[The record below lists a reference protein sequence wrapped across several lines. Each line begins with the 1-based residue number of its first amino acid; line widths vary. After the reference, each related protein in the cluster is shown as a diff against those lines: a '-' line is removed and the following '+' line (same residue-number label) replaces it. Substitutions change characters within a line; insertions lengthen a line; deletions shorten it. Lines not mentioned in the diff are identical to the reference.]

1 MRCGINRDD
10 RKKEDRFRSGHVYVI
25 QVRDDEEWKCVVPVM
40 KDIFWIFCKKSDSE
54 KQNDNM
60 LVGAG
65 TGIGTGT
72 EVEAGAPESFET
84 DINRNEVEVAVS
96 SCDDSDFG
104 NIPYI
109 QVALEN
115 LEEIAEF
122 MNDMQE
128 IFDTADGWE
137 RKIHDLMLEHA
148 GMERLLQVTSEFLQN
163 PLTVIGLD
171 FTFVAEAGSK
181 YLPPR
186 ARLYTDEGLNVE
198 YVNALLQNETYRE
211 MADTHET
218 VMFPAYISGCR
229 SMNRNL
235 FVDEKATHRLIL
247 TECRVEITQG
257 VICVLDIL
265 SEKLEFL
272 LAHEEE
278 ETDPD
283 RDIEQIF
290 VRVLSDR
297 TADYM
302 QISRELS
309 ELGWGGNHEYM
320 CLILQITYLNQQ
332 NLSTKAISRYIKKKL
347 GDSVSFLYQDE
358 IVVFF
363 DLTRLGM
370 NQEEVAGK
378 LVYFI
383 RDTYLKAGYSRVMT
397 GHMNLRR
404 QYVQAKTALDV
415 GSRKKPYLWIHYF
428 SQVAMTYILEQA
440 TKRLPGT
447 MICHEGLLELKKHDE
462 ENQTQYMETL
472 RVYLE
477 QHLSATQAAR
487 ELFIHRSTFLYRLDR
502 IREILQS
509 DLDDPEEIFYL
520 ELSFRLLE
528 QERREGIIKIFAVWT
543 ACSFNVDFAHA
554 ERTFL
559 SSRSG
564 WLFFFAP
571 KDVTLF
577 IAFSRQN
584 RMNAIM
590 MKLTTE
596 EMKEDATDTNRIH
609 PAVAL
614 GGCIISV
621 MILLLLIVPGSPAF
635 MAPQSFAALIVW
647 VLMGVTFYFVSKKN
661 FAKISKREMDYLILG
676 NVQVV
681 RGMRKGK
688 DQGSVV
694 QGNVVQPKI

>member
-1 MRCGINRDD
+1 MRLSSVYLYEKIKEKYEILKKGNLSGNDGYLRPFLRCGINRDD

-25 QVRDDEEWKCVVPVM
+25 QVRDDEEWKRVVPVM

-60 LVGAG
+60 IVGAG
-65 TGIGTGT
+65 TGIGTRT

-211 MADTHET
+211 MADTHEM

-332 NLSTKAISRYIKKKL
+332 NLSTKAICRYIKKKL

-462 ENQTQYMETL
+462 ENQTKYMETL

-528 QERREGIIKIFAVWT
+528 QE
-543 ACSFNVDFAHA
+543 
-554 ERTFL
+554 
-559 SSRSG
+559 
-564 WLFFFAP
+564 
-571 KDVTLF
+571 
-577 IAFSRQN
+577 
-584 RMNAIM
+584 
-590 MKLTTE
+590 E
-596 EMKEDATDTNRIH
+596 EKE
-609 PAVAL
+609 
-614 GGCIISV
+614 
-621 MILLLLIVPGSPAF
+621 
-635 MAPQSFAALIVW
+635 
-647 VLMGVTFYFVSKKN
+647 
-661 FAKISKREMDYLILG
+661 
-676 NVQVV
+676 
-681 RGMRKGK
+681 
-688 DQGSVV
+688 
-694 QGNVVQPKI
+694 

>member
-1 MRCGINRDD
+1 MRLSSVYLYEKIKEKYEILKKGNLSGNDGYLRPFLRCGINRDD

-25 QVRDDEEWKCVVPVM
+25 QVRDDEEWERVVPVM

-60 LVGAG
+60 IVGAG

-148 GMERLLQVTSEFLQN
+148 GVERLLQVTSEFLQN

-528 QERREGIIKIFAVWT
+528 QE
-543 ACSFNVDFAHA
+543 
-554 ERTFL
+554 
-559 SSRSG
+559 
-564 WLFFFAP
+564 
-571 KDVTLF
+571 
-577 IAFSRQN
+577 
-584 RMNAIM
+584 
-590 MKLTTE
+590 E
-596 EMKEDATDTNRIH
+596 EKE
-609 PAVAL
+609 
-614 GGCIISV
+614 
-621 MILLLLIVPGSPAF
+621 
-635 MAPQSFAALIVW
+635 
-647 VLMGVTFYFVSKKN
+647 
-661 FAKISKREMDYLILG
+661 
-676 NVQVV
+676 
-681 RGMRKGK
+681 
-688 DQGSVV
+688 
-694 QGNVVQPKI
+694 

>member
-1 MRCGINRDD
+1 MSSVYLYEKIKEKYEILKKGNLSGNDGYLRPFLRCGINRDD

-25 QVRDDEEWKCVVPVM
+25 QVRDDEEWERVVPVM

-60 LVGAG
+60 IVGAG

-528 QERREGIIKIFAVWT
+528 QE
-543 ACSFNVDFAHA
+543 
-554 ERTFL
+554 
-559 SSRSG
+559 
-564 WLFFFAP
+564 
-571 KDVTLF
+571 
-577 IAFSRQN
+577 
-584 RMNAIM
+584 
-590 MKLTTE
+590 E
-596 EMKEDATDTNRIH
+596 EKE
-609 PAVAL
+609 
-614 GGCIISV
+614 
-621 MILLLLIVPGSPAF
+621 
-635 MAPQSFAALIVW
+635 
-647 VLMGVTFYFVSKKN
+647 
-661 FAKISKREMDYLILG
+661 
-676 NVQVV
+676 
-681 RGMRKGK
+681 
-688 DQGSVV
+688 
-694 QGNVVQPKI
+694 

>member
-1 MRCGINRDD
+1 MRLSSVYLYEKIKEKYEILKKGNLSGNDGYLRPFLRCGINRDD

-25 QVRDDEEWKCVVPVM
+25 QVRDDEEWERVVPVM

-60 LVGAG
+60 IVGAG

-84 DINRNEVEVAVS
+84 DINRNEGEVAVS
-96 SCDDSDFG
+96 SCEDSDFG

-272 LAHEEE
+272 LTHEEE

-528 QERREGIIKIFAVWT
+528 QE
-543 ACSFNVDFAHA
+543 
-554 ERTFL
+554 
-559 SSRSG
+559 
-564 WLFFFAP
+564 
-571 KDVTLF
+571 
-577 IAFSRQN
+577 
-584 RMNAIM
+584 
-590 MKLTTE
+590 E
-596 EMKEDATDTNRIH
+596 EKE
-609 PAVAL
+609 
-614 GGCIISV
+614 
-621 MILLLLIVPGSPAF
+621 
-635 MAPQSFAALIVW
+635 
-647 VLMGVTFYFVSKKN
+647 
-661 FAKISKREMDYLILG
+661 
-676 NVQVV
+676 
-681 RGMRKGK
+681 
-688 DQGSVV
+688 
-694 QGNVVQPKI
+694 

>member
-1 MRCGINRDD
+1 MRLSSVYLYEKIKEKYEILKKGNLSGNDGYLRPFLRCGINRDD

-25 QVRDDEEWKCVVPVM
+25 QVRDDEEWKRVVPVM

-60 LVGAG
+60 IV
-65 TGIGTGT
+65 GIGTGT

-96 SCDDSDFG
+96 GCDDSDFG

-181 YLPPR
+181 HLPPR

-283 RDIEQIF
+283 QDIEQIF

-332 NLSTKAISRYIKKKL
+332 NLSTKAICRYIKKKL

-440 TKRLPGT
+440 TRRLPGT

-509 DLDDPEEIFYL
+509 DLDDPEEVFYL

-528 QERREGIIKIFAVWT
+528 QE
-543 ACSFNVDFAHA
+543 
-554 ERTFL
+554 
-559 SSRSG
+559 
-564 WLFFFAP
+564 
-571 KDVTLF
+571 
-577 IAFSRQN
+577 
-584 RMNAIM
+584 
-590 MKLTTE
+590 E
-596 EMKEDATDTNRIH
+596 EKE
-609 PAVAL
+609 
-614 GGCIISV
+614 
-621 MILLLLIVPGSPAF
+621 
-635 MAPQSFAALIVW
+635 
-647 VLMGVTFYFVSKKN
+647 
-661 FAKISKREMDYLILG
+661 
-676 NVQVV
+676 
-681 RGMRKGK
+681 
-688 DQGSVV
+688 
-694 QGNVVQPKI
+694 

>member
-1 MRCGINRDD
+1 MRLSSVYLYEKIKEKYEILKKGNLSGDDGYLRPFLRCGINRDD

-25 QVRDDEEWKCVVPVM
+25 QVRDDEEWKRVVPVM

-60 LVGAG
+60 IVGAG

-528 QERREGIIKIFAVWT
+528 QE
-543 ACSFNVDFAHA
+543 
-554 ERTFL
+554 
-559 SSRSG
+559 
-564 WLFFFAP
+564 
-571 KDVTLF
+571 
-577 IAFSRQN
+577 
-584 RMNAIM
+584 
-590 MKLTTE
+590 E
-596 EMKEDATDTNRIH
+596 EKE
-609 PAVAL
+609 
-614 GGCIISV
+614 
-621 MILLLLIVPGSPAF
+621 
-635 MAPQSFAALIVW
+635 
-647 VLMGVTFYFVSKKN
+647 
-661 FAKISKREMDYLILG
+661 
-676 NVQVV
+676 
-681 RGMRKGK
+681 
-688 DQGSVV
+688 
-694 QGNVVQPKI
+694 

>member
-1 MRCGINRDD
+1 MRLSSVYLYEKIKEKYEILKKGNLSGNDGYLRPFLRCGINRDD

-25 QVRDDEEWKCVVPVM
+25 QVRDDEEWERVVPVM

-60 LVGAG
+60 IVGAG

-397 GHMNLRR
+397 GHMNLRI

-528 QERREGIIKIFAVWT
+528 QE
-543 ACSFNVDFAHA
+543 
-554 ERTFL
+554 
-559 SSRSG
+559 
-564 WLFFFAP
+564 
-571 KDVTLF
+571 
-577 IAFSRQN
+577 
-584 RMNAIM
+584 
-590 MKLTTE
+590 E
-596 EMKEDATDTNRIH
+596 EKE
-609 PAVAL
+609 
-614 GGCIISV
+614 
-621 MILLLLIVPGSPAF
+621 
-635 MAPQSFAALIVW
+635 
-647 VLMGVTFYFVSKKN
+647 
-661 FAKISKREMDYLILG
+661 
-676 NVQVV
+676 
-681 RGMRKGK
+681 
-688 DQGSVV
+688 
-694 QGNVVQPKI
+694 

>member
-1 MRCGINRDD
+1 MRLSSVYLYEKIKEKYEILKKGNLSGNDGYLRPFLRCGINRDD

-25 QVRDDEEWKCVVPVM
+25 QVRDDEEWERVVPVM

-60 LVGAG
+60 IVGAG

-332 NLSTKAISRYIKKKL
+332 NLSTKAICRYIKKKL

-528 QERREGIIKIFAVWT
+528 QEEG
-543 ACSFNVDFAHA
+543 
-554 ERTFL
+554 
-559 SSRSG
+559 
-564 WLFFFAP
+564 
-571 KDVTLF
+571 
-577 IAFSRQN
+577 
-584 RMNAIM
+584 
-590 MKLTTE
+590 
-596 EMKEDATDTNRIH
+596 KE
-609 PAVAL
+609 
-614 GGCIISV
+614 
-621 MILLLLIVPGSPAF
+621 
-635 MAPQSFAALIVW
+635 
-647 VLMGVTFYFVSKKN
+647 
-661 FAKISKREMDYLILG
+661 
-676 NVQVV
+676 
-681 RGMRKGK
+681 
-688 DQGSVV
+688 
-694 QGNVVQPKI
+694 

>member
-1 MRCGINRDD
+1 MRLSSVYLYEKIKEKYEILKKGNLSGNDGYLRPFLRCGINRDD

-25 QVRDDEEWKCVVPVM
+25 QVRDDEEWKRVVPVM

-65 TGIGTGT
+65 TGIGAGT

-528 QERREGIIKIFAVWT
+528 QE
-543 ACSFNVDFAHA
+543 
-554 ERTFL
+554 
-559 SSRSG
+559 
-564 WLFFFAP
+564 
-571 KDVTLF
+571 
-577 IAFSRQN
+577 
-584 RMNAIM
+584 
-590 MKLTTE
+590 E
-596 EMKEDATDTNRIH
+596 EKE
-609 PAVAL
+609 
-614 GGCIISV
+614 
-621 MILLLLIVPGSPAF
+621 
-635 MAPQSFAALIVW
+635 
-647 VLMGVTFYFVSKKN
+647 
-661 FAKISKREMDYLILG
+661 
-676 NVQVV
+676 
-681 RGMRKGK
+681 
-688 DQGSVV
+688 
-694 QGNVVQPKI
+694 

>member
-1 MRCGINRDD
+1 MRLSSVYLYEKIKEKYEILKKGNLSGNDGYLRPFLRCGINRDD

-25 QVRDDEEWKCVVPVM
+25 QVRDDEEWERVVPVM

-60 LVGAG
+60 IVGAG

-378 LVYFI
+378 LVYFT

-528 QERREGIIKIFAVWT
+528 QE
-543 ACSFNVDFAHA
+543 
-554 ERTFL
+554 
-559 SSRSG
+559 
-564 WLFFFAP
+564 
-571 KDVTLF
+571 
-577 IAFSRQN
+577 
-584 RMNAIM
+584 
-590 MKLTTE
+590 E
-596 EMKEDATDTNRIH
+596 EKE
-609 PAVAL
+609 
-614 GGCIISV
+614 
-621 MILLLLIVPGSPAF
+621 
-635 MAPQSFAALIVW
+635 
-647 VLMGVTFYFVSKKN
+647 
-661 FAKISKREMDYLILG
+661 
-676 NVQVV
+676 
-681 RGMRKGK
+681 
-688 DQGSVV
+688 
-694 QGNVVQPKI
+694 

>member
-1 MRCGINRDD
+1 MRLSSVYLYEKIKEKYEILKKGNLSGNDGYLRPFLRCGINRDD

-25 QVRDDEEWKCVVPVM
+25 QVRDDEDWKRVVPVM
-40 KDIFWIFCKKSDSE
+40 KDIFWIFCKKSDAE

-60 LVGAG
+60 IV
-65 TGIGTGT
+65 GIGTGT

-332 NLSTKAISRYIKKKL
+332 NLSTKAICRYIKKKL

-528 QERREGIIKIFAVWT
+528 QE
-543 ACSFNVDFAHA
+543 
-554 ERTFL
+554 
-559 SSRSG
+559 
-564 WLFFFAP
+564 
-571 KDVTLF
+571 
-577 IAFSRQN
+577 
-584 RMNAIM
+584 
-590 MKLTTE
+590 E
-596 EMKEDATDTNRIH
+596 EKE
-609 PAVAL
+609 
-614 GGCIISV
+614 
-621 MILLLLIVPGSPAF
+621 
-635 MAPQSFAALIVW
+635 
-647 VLMGVTFYFVSKKN
+647 
-661 FAKISKREMDYLILG
+661 
-676 NVQVV
+676 
-681 RGMRKGK
+681 
-688 DQGSVV
+688 
-694 QGNVVQPKI
+694 

>member
-1 MRCGINRDD
+1 MRLSSVYLYEKIKEKYEILKKGNLSGNDGYLRPFLRCGINRDD

-25 QVRDDEEWKCVVPVM
+25 QVRDDEEWERVVPVM

-60 LVGAG
+60 IVGAG

-472 RVYLE
+472 RVYLD
-477 QHLSATQAAR
+477 QHISATQAAR

-528 QERREGIIKIFAVWT
+528 QE
-543 ACSFNVDFAHA
+543 
-554 ERTFL
+554 
-559 SSRSG
+559 
-564 WLFFFAP
+564 
-571 KDVTLF
+571 
-577 IAFSRQN
+577 
-584 RMNAIM
+584 
-590 MKLTTE
+590 E
-596 EMKEDATDTNRIH
+596 EKE
-609 PAVAL
+609 
-614 GGCIISV
+614 
-621 MILLLLIVPGSPAF
+621 
-635 MAPQSFAALIVW
+635 
-647 VLMGVTFYFVSKKN
+647 
-661 FAKISKREMDYLILG
+661 
-676 NVQVV
+676 
-681 RGMRKGK
+681 
-688 DQGSVV
+688 
-694 QGNVVQPKI
+694 

>member
-1 MRCGINRDD
+1 MRLSSVYLYEKIKEKYEILKKGNLSGNDGYLRPFLRCGINRDD

-25 QVRDDEEWKCVVPVM
+25 QVRDDEEWERVVPVM

-60 LVGAG
+60 IVGAG

-137 RKIHDLMLEHA
+137 RKMHDLMLEHA

-528 QERREGIIKIFAVWT
+528 QE
-543 ACSFNVDFAHA
+543 
-554 ERTFL
+554 
-559 SSRSG
+559 
-564 WLFFFAP
+564 
-571 KDVTLF
+571 
-577 IAFSRQN
+577 
-584 RMNAIM
+584 
-590 MKLTTE
+590 E
-596 EMKEDATDTNRIH
+596 EKE
-609 PAVAL
+609 
-614 GGCIISV
+614 
-621 MILLLLIVPGSPAF
+621 
-635 MAPQSFAALIVW
+635 
-647 VLMGVTFYFVSKKN
+647 
-661 FAKISKREMDYLILG
+661 
-676 NVQVV
+676 
-681 RGMRKGK
+681 
-688 DQGSVV
+688 
-694 QGNVVQPKI
+694 